1 MKEKEK
7 ESKNLENITSL
18 DGVIVYQQEYFWDKW
33 FFSLLYTL
41 FNNNTLPNPSLSC
54 QAL

>member
-1 MKEKEK
+1 MKEKEN
-7 ESKNLENITSL
+7 KNLENITSL
-18 DGVIVYQQEYFWDKW
+18 DGVIVYSCTSKSIAELNGF
-33 FFSLLYTL
+33 LVLYAL